1 MTCRAHFIDN
11 SCRNAHQNVGC
22 YPMVAVSSVLTVGDA
37 RGALYELFV
46 FHQDQR
52 KSFESSECPTI
63 VQFNCTNRRL
73 CSNAYFG
80 ITPLRMYTRNRY

>member
-1 MTCRAHFIDN
+1 MTGRAHFIDN
-11 SCRNAHQNVGC
+11 KCRNAHQNVGC
-22 YPMVAVSSVLTVGDA
+22 YPMVAVSSVLTVGKA
-37 RGALYELFV
+37 RSALCELFV

-52 KSFESSECPTI
+52 IRFESSECPTI

-80 ITPLRMYTRNRY
+80 ITPLLMYTRNRY